1 MVKRSHLCI
10 NVLKRRAFVFC
21 RWASFC
27 AHFGASPDN
36 GFNRAEF
43 VRFDEL
49 RKGHT
54 SEERWKRS
62 HPLKALVNV
71 QPGECA

>member
-1 MVKRSHLCI
+1 MAQK
-10 NVLKRRAFVFC
+10 C
-21 RWASFC
+21 RFAQ
-27 AHFGASPDN
+27 
-36 GFNRAEF
+36 AEF

-71 QPGECA
+71 QPGECASGAS